1 MLLQLFGY
9 IAFLLPI
16 VLGALAWIAMFGLK
30 RESKGEN
37 DLDPALRLVGL
48 VGFLIAGTGFL
59 HVRLFSGDVASAGG
73 ILGKLVGNSL
83 TVGFG
88 ALGPTCSCWC
98 CCWPRSPWRRGC
110 HGSR

>member
-1 MLLQLFGY
+1 
-9 IAFLLPI
+9 
-16 VLGALAWIAMFGLK
+16 AWIAMFGLK

-59 HVRLFSGDVASAGG
+59 HVRLFSGDISSAGG

-88 ALGPTCSCWC
+88 ALGAN
-98 CCWPRSPWRRGC
+98 
-110 HGSR
+110 